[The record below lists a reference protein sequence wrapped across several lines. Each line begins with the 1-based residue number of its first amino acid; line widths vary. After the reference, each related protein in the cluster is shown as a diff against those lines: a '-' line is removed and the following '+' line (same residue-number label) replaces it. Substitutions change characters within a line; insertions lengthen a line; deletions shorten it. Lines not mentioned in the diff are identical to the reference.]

1 MNERKDQF
9 GTRLVMPRRSGLWI
23 LAVVVWTLTA
33 LAWVTPREVLAQG
46 AAHVDIA
53 VFNTSVDTF
62 TAGYI
67 ERALGVAKD
76 DGAQA
81 LIIELDTP
89 GGELDATHEIDK
101 ALLGSPVPSVVYIY
115 PAGSR
120 AGSAGTFITYASTVA
135 AMAPG
140 TNIGAAHPVDMSG
153 GDITGTIGTK
163 VVNDAIADIR
173 SMARTRGR
181 NEEWAAR
188 AVSESVSIPAEEAL
202 NMHVIDLIAQDRQ
215 DLLNKLD
222 GRTVS
227 QNGHEL
233 TLHTRGASIREVNMT
248 VIEDFLH
255 VLLDPNIAAILLSIG
270 SLAILVE
277 LYNPG
282 AMIPAITGVI
292 CLTLALVGLYNLP
305 TNWAAVVLI
314 GASIIM
320 FVLDVKLTSFVLT
333 LGAIVAFVLGAAFLF
348 RPFTPPEPITPEFSV
363 TVSPF
368 VIAALTLLM
377 TGFFLIVVRAAIRSR
392 LLPVVTGVKPYLDAY
407 GVATSELTPNGTVR
421 VKSEDWSAT
430 AENPPIHKGDR
441 VKVTAVEGLHM
452 RVMKID

>member
-76 DGAQA
+76 DSAQA